1 MNPDNTYTQTLR
13 RAIEAVGSE
22 AKLAEA
28 LRTSPEVLQKWLSGE
43 LKPPS
48 KVYLAALEITRL
60 AATTP
65 IVKRR

>member
-28 LRTSPEVLQKWLSGE
+28 LHTSPDVLQKWLSGE
-43 LKPPS
+43 LQTPS
-48 KVYLAALEITRL
+48 KVYLAALKITRL